1 MEALLGNT
9 ATSLEE
15 LASQPPTPASVR
27 QLDRLQARFEEA
39 VKAYLG
45 QTTALLDYVRESVRQ
60 IDESNRRTA
69 MSEQRKKPA
78 RDEAR
83 IQALSEELT
92 RDLRLQRVDGAIKE
106 LLEFLTDDEFFAAN
120 ASTGRKRRLRTLQNA
135 IDNALPK

>member
-9 ATSLEE
+9 ATSLDE
-15 LASQPPTPASVR
+15 LGSRAPTAASVR
-27 QLDRLQARFEEA
+27 QLDSLQARFVEA
-39 VKAYLG
+39 AKAYLD
-45 QTTALLDYVRESVRQ
+45 QNTALLDYVRERAQQ
-60 IDESNRRTA
+60 IEESNRRTA
-69 MSEQRKKPA
+69 MSEQRRKPG

-106 LLEFLTDDEFFAAN
+106 LLEFLTDEEFFAAN